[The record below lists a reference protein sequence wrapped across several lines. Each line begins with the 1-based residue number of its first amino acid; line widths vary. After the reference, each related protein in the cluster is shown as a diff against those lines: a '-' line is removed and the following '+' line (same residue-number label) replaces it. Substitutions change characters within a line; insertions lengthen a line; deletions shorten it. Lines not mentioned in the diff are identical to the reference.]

1 MKFIEKNKII
11 ESLTYKIPNAYP
23 ILTNENVESMKII
36 NDYFKKFENMK
47 MIGRGAEFK
56 YLHTHD
62 IFAKAVNYINFLS
75 QE

>member
-1 MKFIEKNKII
+1 LNI
-11 ESLTYKIPNAYP
+11 
-23 ILTNENVESMKII
+23 
-36 NDYFKKFENMK
+36 YFKNETHTMNNK

>member
-1 MKFIEKNKII
+1 MN
-11 ESLTYKIPNAYP
+11 
-23 ILTNENVESMKII
+23 II
-36 NDYFKKFENMK
+36 NDYIKKFENMK

-75 QE
+75 QEW